1 MGLNSLQSNNKVAK
15 DNLVLVS
22 AGRWIYAVSSIDG
35 AISWEKEFSID
46 GYVLF
51 CSVVLFRALGILFE
65 SNSTTLQLGN

>member
-51 CSVVLFRALGILFE
+51 
-65 SNSTTLQLGN
+65 